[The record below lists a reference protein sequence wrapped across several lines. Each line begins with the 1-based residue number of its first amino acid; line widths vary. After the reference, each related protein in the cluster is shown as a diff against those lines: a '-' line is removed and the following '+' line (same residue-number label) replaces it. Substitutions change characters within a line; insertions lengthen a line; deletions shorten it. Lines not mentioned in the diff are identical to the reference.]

1 VTRAFSGFNVFGYV
15 SGNLGIGVTARNLLQ
30 LFDHIGLPFA
40 VIDIDPGL
48 GRGGYDLTWQ
58 DRTMKA
64 SPDLPHQVN
73 LIVLPPGDLASF
85 NQTFPF
91 LFNNDRYFNVAF
103 SMWELPV
110 LQRAHVV
117 ALEQMDLLVAESH
130 FIQQT
135 FQAHLPSVP
144 CLYAPHPLFLPGGM
158 KPDRTR
164 FGFGDDETI
173 FLTSFEPNSDVA
185 RKNPW
190 AVLTAFEQAFTPPGY
205 ARLVIKTNNARLNGK
220 PHPAL
225 AELRQRIAG
234 NPSVS
239 LLEASLSYADVLSLY
254 ASADVLVSLHRSEGL
269 GLSPMEAMR
278 LGKAVIATGWSG
290 NMTYM
295 DHTNSAPVRYRLI
308 PADGSL
314 PVYQRQNYDLPAVW
328 ADADLEDA
336 VTWMRRLYDIPAL
349 REEVGARAAADLA
362 AFQQDALQARF
373 VDEIHAAKVQKF
385 DRTRLFPAPTLP
397 QQQDEAAVDVVIP
410 VYGHPDLLQTCLD
423 SLLATTHG
431 AHIFV
436 VDDCSP
442 TDMESVYARYQNHP
456 RITIIRRTENGG
468 FIPATRQGA
477 DAGKAP
483 YILFLNSDTE
493 CIRPGWL
500 AAMLPDR
507 DDVGVVGARLLYPPG
522 KNRLSGSIQHTGI
535 ARGAQG
541 RPYHPYMGWSPTTA
555 GMAMRS
561 DTSADVNAVTGACL
575 LVRRS
580 VWNQLNGWEPA
591 LGRGVYEDV
600 DFCWRVRAAGL
611 RVLLQ
616 PQAVLYHHE
625 SASVDADGSH
635 NLNVH
640 TRQNWEWLHT
650 RWSHLASD
658 EDLFFGQ
665 AAAAARDS
673 ARALLTDV
681 ESSMKSGQYER
692 ALEFAAQA
700 AAAAPDLPEAR
711 YLLGGLHFRQKQ
723 LPATIFHLGCSLRYN
738 PTLWDAYLTL
748 SDALSAAGLTPM
760 AGQALA
766 PVAGLFPAHPEVA
779 KRATTL
785 KTRQPAA
792 DPRYP
797 RPAVLL
803 DQIMKAPDL
812 PAAVQA
818 ESARLDDA
826 ALTLACASMAVTYA
840 GGDTSTGESLQRL
853 AELILQSRSTPAPGK
868 KKHHRH

>member
-1 VTRAFSGFNVFGYV
+1 VTRFLSGFNVFGYI
-15 SGNLGIGVTARNLLQ
+15 SGNLGIGVTARNLLR

-58 DRTMKA
+58 ERAVKA
-64 SPDLPHQVN
+64 SPDLPHPVN

-91 LFNNDRYFNVAF
+91 LFNNERYFNVAF

-110 LQRAHVV
+110 LQRAHVD
-117 ALEQMDLLVAESH
+117 ALEHMDLLVAESH

-135 FQAHLPSVP
+135 FQAHLPSAP
-144 CLYAPHPLFLPGGM
+144 CLYAPHPLFLPDGVQ
-158 KPDRTR
+158 PDRDR
-164 FGFGDDETI
+164 FGFGGDDTV
-173 FLTSFEPNSDVA
+173 FLTSFEPNSDVE

-190 AVLTAFEQAFTPPGY
+190 AVLAAFERAFPTHNH
-205 ARLVIKTNNARLNGK
+205 ARLVIKTNNARVNGK

-225 AELRQRIAG
+225 AELQQRIAG
-234 NPSVS
+234 NPAVS

-314 PVYQRQNYDLPAVW
+314 PVYQRQNYDLPAMW
-328 ADADLEDA
+328 ADADLDDA
-336 VTWMRRLYDIPAL
+336 VTWMRRLYETPAL
-349 REEVGARAAADLA
+349 RVELGGRAAADLA

-373 VDEIHAAKVQKF
+373 VDEIHAAKVQKY
-385 DRTRLFPAPTLP
+385 DRTRLLP
-397 QQQDEAAVDVVIP
+397 SAALPQQDEADVDLVIP
-410 VYGHPDLLQTCLD
+410 VYGHPDLLKTCLD
-423 SLLATTHG
+423 SLLATTQG
-431 AHIFV
+431 ARIFV

-442 TDMESVYARYQNHP
+442 SPDMEPLYARYESHP

-477 DAGKAP
+477 DAGSAP
-483 YILFLNSDTE
+483 YILFLNSDIE

-500 AAMLPDR
+500 SAMLPVEE
-507 DDVGVVGARLLYPPG
+507 DVAVVGARLLYPPG
-522 KNRLSGSIQHTGI
+522 KNRLSGTIQHTGI

-541 RPYHPYMGWSPTTA
+541 RPYHPYMGWNPLSPL
-555 GMAMRS
+555 MAMRS
-561 DTSADVNAVTGACL
+561 NCPSPVNAVTGACL

-580 VWNQLNGWEPA
+580 IWDQLGGWEPA

-600 DFCWRVRAAGL
+600 DFCWRTRAAGL

-625 SASVDADGSH
+625 SASVDADGTH
-635 NLNVH
+635 NLNLH
-640 TRQNWEWLHT
+640 TRQNWEWLHK
-650 RWSHLASD
+650 RWSALPSD
-658 EDLFFGQ
+658 EDLFFGTD
-665 AAAAARDS
+665 AAAARLE
-673 ARALLTDV
+673 ARSILAEV
-681 ESSMKSGQYER
+681 EQSMKSGQYER
-692 ALEFAAQA
+692 ALQYAAQA

-711 YLLGGLHFRQKQ
+711 YLLGGLHFRHNQ
-723 LPATIFHLGCSLRYN
+723 LPDAIFHLGCSLRTG
-738 PTLWDAYLTL
+738 PTLWDAHLTL
-748 SDALSAAGLTPM
+748 SDALSAAGLNPM

-766 PVAGLFPAHPEVA
+766 PVAGLFPGHPEVA
-779 KRATTL
+779 KRAAAL
-785 KTRQPAA
+785 KNKPQAA
-792 DPRYP
+792 EARYQGA
-797 RPAVLL
+797 AVLL

-812 PAAVQA
+812 PAAVKSHA
-818 ESARLDDA
+818 ARLDDA
-826 ALTLACASMAVTYA
+826 ALTLVCASMALAYA
-840 GGDTSTGESLQRL
+840 SGEDASGDKLQPL
-853 AELILQSRSTPAPGK
+853 AELLFAARSAPAPAR